1 MFTQEYTETLEKL
14 KSYCAY
20 QERCESEI
28 LTKLKSTFLN
38 PRESKKLIEELKK
51 MSFIDNARF
60 AEAYAS
66 GKFRIKGWGKQKIRT
81 GLKAKQLSEELINNA
96 LDKLDF
102 DEYSIRIKEIARK
115 KWRLLG
121 NKKDRNTRQKLF
133 RFLYVKGY
141 ESELINKVLND
152 LQTD

>member
-102 DEYSIRIKEIARK
+102 DEYSIRLKEIARK

-121 NKKDRNTRQKLF
+121 NKKDLNTRQKLF

>member
-66 GKFRIKGWGKQKIRT
+66 GKFRIKGWGKQKIRA